1 MKNITRWSLALIM
14 FSLFLV
20 SYLVTSVSAQNTDC
34 MQHPAGSTARDN
46 CQENNNAAP
55 GSAAA
60 GNTTSS
66 GGISNWI
73 KGGLKALG
81 IGAGSEGNNCMQH
94 PVGSAARDNCQ
105 ENNNAAPGS
114 AAAGH
119 MNSGGNDCMQH
130 PAGSAAR
137 DNCQENNNAAPGSAA
152 AGHMNS
158 GGNDCS
164 DHPAGSVA
172 RTSCENP

>member
-60 GNTTSS
+60 G
-66 GGISNWI
+66 
-73 KGGLKALG
+73 
-81 IGAGSEGNNCMQH
+81 
-94 PVGSAARDNCQ
+94 
-105 ENNNAAPGS
+105 
-114 AAAGH
+114 
-119 MNSGGNDCMQH
+119 
-130 PAGSAAR
+130 
-137 DNCQENNNAAPGSAA
+137 
-152 AGHMNS
+152 HMNS